1 MTDQN
6 LILALIRPVGVDN
19 PDEVAEASA
28 KIGIVMGERTHHIKQ
43 RAGDNLLINLLTPKS
58 FSTSKPLP
66 ELKAEFEKVGRVAY
80 LYEKEITTPQII
92 KRKALRSWGC
102 TSCNS
107 TIKKLEINYMSSTD
121 SWNHYCQRCVGAI
134 KTKKSIEPLM
144 LGVFAS
150 EEEVKR
156 VLG

>member
-1 MTDQN
+1 MSEE
-6 LILALIRPVGVDN
+6 LKLFLIRSTGFDN
-19 PDEVAEASA
+19 PDELVEASSL
-28 KIGIVMGERTHHIKQ
+28 IGINMGERVHHIKP
-43 RAGDNLLINLLTPKS
+43 RAGDNLFINLLVTKS
-58 FSTSKPLP
+58 LSTFKPLS
-66 ELKAEFEKVGRVAY
+66 ELKTEFEKLGRVAY
-80 LYEKEITTPQII
+80 LHEKEITTPQII

-144 LGVFAS
+144 LDVFAS